1 MKTLYGEQGGTNVR
15 IFVGTAVMVCCLTL
29 TAAVGSF
36 AASGKSGEA
45 LFKEHC
51 AACHPDGGNI
61 INPRKTLN
69 KKDLE
74 SNGSASAEAI
84 IKLMREPG
92 PGMLKFDAKTIPDKD
107 ARSIADHILKK
118 FAK

>member
-1 MKTLYGEQGGTNVR
+1 MR
-15 IFVGTAVMVCCLTL
+15 IFVGTAVVVCCLTL

-61 INPRKTLN
+61 INPRKTLK

-74 SNGSASAEAI
+74 ANKAASAEAI
-84 IKLMREPG
+84 IKLMRSPG
-92 PGMLKFDAKTIPDKD
+92 PGMLQFDSKTVPDKD
-107 ARSIADHILKK
+107 ARSIAEYILGTFSK
-118 FAK
+118 

>member
-1 MKTLYGEQGGTNVR
+1 VKT
-15 IFVGTAVMVCCLTL
+15 FVWALALTCSITLVMVF
-29 TAAVGSF
+29 GSF

-61 INPRKTLN
+61 INPRKTLK

-74 SNGSASAEAI
+74 ANKAASAEAI
-84 IKLMREPG
+84 INLMRAPG
-92 PGMLKFDAKTIPDKD
+92 PGMLKFDAKTLPDKE
-107 ARSIADHILKK
+107 ARSIAEYILKTFSK
-118 FAK
+118 